1 MQEKSRLVTT
11 SLLSTITD
19 DIYDK
24 IKNLAPKKILSQ
36 CILNIQYIYEHV
48 KTLENKMNDLWHKA
62 LRKKEAE
69 QIIAAGKCI
78 DKSQDDRSKDLITV
92 EGAFAMYQDLLNRI
106 NAIDSKAAP
115 NNSNTSSES
124 K

>member
-1 MQEKSRLVTT
+1 MQEKPRLVTT
-11 SLLSTITD
+11 SLLGTITD

-48 KTLENKMNDLWHKA
+48 QTLEHKEKDLWSKA
-62 LRKKEAE
+62 LRKEGAE
-69 QIIAAGKCI
+69 QVIAAGKCI
-78 DKSQDDRSKDLITV
+78 DISLDDRSKDLITV

-106 NAIDSKAAP
+106 NATGNKAAA
-115 NNSNTSSES
+115 NSSNTSSES

>member
-1 MQEKSRLVTT
+1 MQEKPRLVTT
-11 SLLSTITD
+11 FLLSTITD
-19 DIYDK
+19 DIYEK

-36 CILNIQYIYEHV
+36 CILNIQYTYEHV
-48 KTLENKMNDLWHKA
+48 KNLEHKMNDLWHKA

-69 QIIAAGKCI
+69 QVIAAGKCI
-78 DKSQDDRSKDLITV
+78 DESQDDRSKDLITV

-106 NAIDSKAAP
+106 NAIENKAAP